1 VLGPSSLALLAL
13 GTALDVLASGQAN
26 ALATL
31 AFWAVVAGVALGTWY
46 TMFALLDWIVF
57 ARLGETGVY
66 GVDGFV
72 CALVVG
78 LYGLAALLR
87 VDTAAH
93 AAPAAATALEV
104 AGTALIGTR
113 AWIGRE
119 LAAWV
124 CERR

>member
-1 VLGPSSLALLAL
+1 M
-13 GTALDVLASGQAN
+13 
-26 ALATL
+26 
-31 AFWAVVAGVALGTWY
+31 GTWY

-57 ARLGETGVY
+57 ARLGEAGVY